1 MFNPFSWLVDMFVKV
16 QSTIGDFLKSVF
28 NAELTLAI
36 TELKGPAID
45 IVKDLLDADL
55 TDAQKRSDAVK
66 QLAQVAK
73 GLGITV
79 GKSALNL
86 IVEMAVQYVKN
97 LK

>member
-1 MFNPFSWLVDMFVKV
+1 MFNPFSWLAGMFVKV